1 MSPLN
6 LSGLASGLDTDT
18 IITQLMSVEAQP
30 KTRMQQ
36 QDAAAQSRQTQ
47 LRDIQTRL
55 NFLRDA
61 ATDLRSTTTWT
72 DVQKIASSD
81 AARVSVRALG
91 TAAPGAHQFEVSKL
105 AVSAQHAFDYT
116 ASASAQSV
124 QIGSFTLAVDPNT
137 TVANVA
143 AAINARS
150 DAPVSAVVA
159 GGKLVLSSRASGAA
173 NDFTVTAPAL
183 LAEDTA
189 HSRAGADAAYTID
202 GVAKTSSSNVITDAV
217 LGAEVTLR
225 TTTAAPVAVTIS
237 DPAVDTDAIKTKIQA
252 FVTQYNSTVDFIRAK
267 TSEAPVKNPTTTTD
281 AAKGAFYGDSM
292 LTSMLTS
299 MRTQIGD
306 LTDLGIS
313 TGAPSGTAKFSDDA
327 VAGHLT
333 LDGTKLDAALA
344 ADPDA
349 VQTRVQA
356 FGQRMLDVVAPPKGN
371 AVATRLTSEDATRKR
386 LADSMA
392 AMDVRL
398 ADKEKGLR
406 AKFAA
411 MESALAAAQ
420 SAQAQMTAQL
430 ASLG

>member
-6 LSGLASGLDTDT
+6 LSGLASGLDTET

-30 KTRMQQ
+30 KTRMQR

-47 LRDIQTRL
+47 LRDVQTRL
-55 NFLRDA
+55 NFLRDT
-61 ATDLRSTTTWT
+61 ATDLRSTATWADT
-72 DVQKIASSD
+72 QKIASSD
-81 AARVSVRALG
+81 ATRVSVRALG
-91 TAAPGAHQFEVSKL
+91 TVAPGAHQFEVSKL

-124 QIGSFTLAVDPNT
+124 QIGSFTLAVDPNS
-137 TVANVA
+137 TVGTVA

-150 DAPVSAVVA
+150 DSPVSAVVA

-183 LAEDTA
+183 LAEDVA

-202 GVAKTSSSNVITDAV
+202 GVAKTSSSNVLTDAV

-225 TTTAAPVAVTIS
+225 TTTTAPVAVTIS

-252 FVTQYNSTVDFIRAK
+252 FVTQYNSVVDFIRSK
-267 TSEAPVKNPTTTTD
+267 TTEAPVKNPTTTVD

-313 TGAPSGTAKFSDDA
+313 TGAPSGAARFSDDA

-349 VQTRVQA
+349 VQTRIQA
-356 FGQRMLDVVAPPKGN
+356 FGQRILDVVAPPKGN

-406 AKFAA
+406 AKFTA

-430 ASLG
+430 ASLR

>member
-6 LSGLASGLDTDT
+6 LSGLASGLDTET

-30 KTRMQQ
+30 KTRMQR

-47 LRDIQTRL
+47 LRDVQTRL
-55 NFLRDA
+55 NFLRDT
-61 ATDLRSTTTWT
+61 ATDLRSTATWADT
-72 DVQKIASSD
+72 QKIASSD

-91 TAAPGAHQFEVSKL
+91 TVAPGAHQFEVSKL

-124 QIGSFTLAVDPNT
+124 QIGSFTLAVDPNS
-137 TVANVA
+137 TVGTVA

-150 DAPVSAVVA
+150 DSPVSAVVA

-183 LAEDTA
+183 LAEDVA

-202 GVAKTSSSNVITDAV
+202 GVAKTSSSNVLTDAV

-225 TTTAAPVAVTIS
+225 ATTAAPVAVTIS

-252 FVTQYNSTVDFIRAK
+252 FVTQYNSVVDFIRSK
-267 TSEAPVKNPTTTTD
+267 TTEAPVKNPTTTVD

-313 TGAPSGTAKFSDDA
+313 TGAPSGAARFSDDA

-349 VQTRVQA
+349 VQTRIQA
-356 FGQRMLDVVAPPKGN
+356 FGQRILDVVAPPKGN

-406 AKFAA
+406 AKFTA

-430 ASLG
+430 ASLR